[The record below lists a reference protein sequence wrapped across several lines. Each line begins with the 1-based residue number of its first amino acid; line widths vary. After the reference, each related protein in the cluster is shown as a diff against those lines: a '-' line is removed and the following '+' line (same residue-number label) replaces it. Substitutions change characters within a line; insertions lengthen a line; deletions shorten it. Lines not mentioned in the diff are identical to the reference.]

1 MKRTFKHFILLLIIA
16 GTFALT
22 SCYQLFQSKIP
33 MTHDKSGVSL
43 SDIFEEEK
51 KIEKLNKPAQI
62 FVSQGLYND
71 TIRISWTAVE
81 GAASYNLERAV
92 VPISD
97 TINTDDLEFNPI
109 KASGNGIITSTFIPG
124 TEYTDVITTTP
135 GYNSAE
141 YDNYYIYRV
150 SAENKNLGYDPS
162 DFVTS
167 DKAFLFAP
175 PKNVTATAGE
185 SSDKIDVTWETVPK
199 AVRYRIYRSNDSSN
213 SNPVFMKE
221 VSGDVKKYTNAIN
234 ANEQG
239 IDYYFTVEAVNAY
252 SYTSVKSSIAL
263 GYALKEGAPNR
274 INNVQVTEHKGRG
287 DGDAKAGI
295 EITWTRENDLLYTVY
310 RSSSKDTSLTQI
322 ATGLSDNKIT
332 DKKSLKPNTYYYYYV
347 LGYKTMGTGDTAEIV
362 KGPLSKSGPE
372 DEKPAEGFILSSPE
386 DISIDRI
393 GNRFQINFSQ
403 PIGEKG
409 YLNDSGLYTENYNT
423 YTYEILG
430 GTSLDDVSNP
440 VAFDEVYPV
449 NGYYNVLVDNT
460 YKFFKIASMNDSAKS
475 NYSEV
480 TAPSPTASQNV
491 QATKAAFIKE
501 AMSVTKEDGKHN
513 MLVTGANVNEVF
525 PVKITWNAPADGAD
539 GGYFIFRS
547 TDPEKG
553 YRKITENPVT
563 ECSYIDYNDTAKA
576 GIYYYYKV
584 LSLNQLGKGSNYSD
598 YATGYGA
605 ITYNQ
610 FMREYNKTIQRS
622 QKKLTLMHK
631 SGNTDKLGTETI
643 NGDIS
648 GDLYYKASVQGLGG
662 RVIMKYTDYADYYV
676 PGTNNVY
683 FRIDGNTNTSAS
695 MDASGTMDGTV
706 VCSDEGMYPGTLI
719 YDNVEI
725 KGGSAGGGYY
735 LITPKGFPEGEV
747 DYTVGNEGW

>member
-1 MKRTFKHFILLLIIA
+1 MKRFNTKVFFILVISMLMT
-16 GTFALT
+16 G
-22 SCYQLFQSKIP
+22 CYQLFQSKIP
-33 MTHDKSGVSL
+33 MTHQKPGVSL
-43 SDIFEEEK
+43 GDILIDEVK
-51 KIEKLNKPAQI
+51 TTKLEAPVQI
-62 FVSQGLYND
+62 FVSEGLSPN
-71 TIRISWTAVE
+71 TIRISWSQVDK
-81 GAASYNLERAV
+81 AASYCLERAV
-92 VPISD
+92 IPSSENFDVD
-97 TINTDDLEFNPI
+97 NLEFNAI
-109 KASGNGIITSTFIPG
+109 QASGTGIITSTFISG
-124 TEYTDVITTTP
+124 TEYSDLITSTP
-135 GYNSAE
+135 SYTSDEYNQ
-141 YDNYYIYRV
+141 NYIYRV
-150 SAENKNLGYDPS
+150 CAENKQMGYESS
-162 DFVTS
+162 DFTYS
-167 DKAFLFAP
+167 GKAFLFAP
-175 PKNVTATAGE
+175 PVNVSASAGE
-185 SSDKIDVTWETVPK
+185 NSDRVEIKWEPSKK
-199 AVRYRIYRSNDSSN
+199 AIRYRIYRSGDSTN
-213 SNPVFMKE
+213 SNPVLLKE
-221 VSGDVKKYTNAIN
+221 VSGDVRKYTNLIST
-234 ANEQG
+234 NEQG
-239 IDYYFTVEAVNAY
+239 IDFYYSVKAVN
-252 SYTSVKSSIAL
+252 SLGVESVSSSVAL
-263 GYALKEGAPNR
+263 GFALKEGAPGR
-274 INNVQVTEHKGRG
+274 ISDVKITEGKGRG
-287 DGDAKAGI
+287 DGPASDGI
-295 EITWTRENDLLYTVY
+295 EITWKPQDGLMYTVY
-310 RSSSKDTSLTQI
+310 RSSSKDNSLQQL
-322 ATGLSDNKIT
+322 ATGLTDCKYL
-332 DKKSLKPNTYYYYYV
+332 DKKSLKPNTYYYYRV
-347 LGYKTMGTGDTAEIV
+347 LGYKTMGSGDSAEIV
-362 KGPLSKSGPE
+362 KGPLSQSGPE
-372 DEKPAEGFILSSPE
+372 DDTPAEGFILSAPE
-386 DISIDRI
+386 EIAIDRL
-393 GNRFQINFSQ
+393 GTRFQIKFSQ
-403 PIGEKG
+403 PIGEDG
-409 YLNDSGLYTENYNT
+409 YLQDSKIYTESYKI
-423 YTYEILG
+423 YSYLLKG
-430 GTSLDDVSNP
+430 GTTLDSIEDDIPFTEVFP
-440 VAFDEVYPV
+440 VD
-449 NGYYNVLVDNT
+449 GYYT
-460 YKFFKIASMNDSAKS
+460 ITIETQCKFFKIITQNGSSIS
-475 NYSEV
+475 LPSSV

-539 GGYFIFRS
+539 GGYFIYRS

-662 RVIMKYTDYADYYV
+662 KVIMKYTDYADYYV